1 MSIGPITGSGST
13 SSLIDAIRVWRA
25 GAVTAGQAVSNQTDP
40 RGHVQVDEQSSAQRR
55 QPAVEARNDRPGQR
69 SDAGRRSGGERQS
82 ASGPSSAFLAQ
93 FLAQSQEAPAIR
105 AGTASGGAAAQAT
118 AAYSQASGLAAS
130 LPGDSG
136 EHQDDILPPPGSEA
150 SGRGIDLVV

>member
-55 QPAVEARNDRPGQR
+55 QPAVEARPGQR

-118 AAYSQASGLAAS
+118 AAYSQASGLTAS